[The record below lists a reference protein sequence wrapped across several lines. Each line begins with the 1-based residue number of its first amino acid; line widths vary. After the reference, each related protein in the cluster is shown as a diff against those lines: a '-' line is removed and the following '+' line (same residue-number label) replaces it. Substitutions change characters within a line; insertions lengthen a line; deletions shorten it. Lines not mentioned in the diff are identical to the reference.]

1 MPIYPNNNLF
11 FFLTE
16 VRSVL
21 AFAERESFLGKETIK
36 ELKKK
41 RKQQEQND
49 SFSTF
54 FFFFNSFLS
63 LPVRNQ

>member
-11 FFLTE
+11 FFTE

-21 AFAERESFLGKETIK
+21 AFAERESFLGKENIK

-54 FFFFNSFLS
+54 FFFNSFLS